1 VSYLNEVVYVELTAE
16 GVKGK
21 LGVLPVGSFEQHAH
35 LPMATD
41 AVLAE
46 AIAREAV
53 KRTSDGGVILLP
65 PVYYS
70 VSLEHGS
77 FPYVGSDYVP
87 FIEYMTGLAL
97 SALRFLRGLIIV
109 NGHGGI
115 ESALDVVKRRA
126 NFSGAKKVR
135 VFSLPQLFSR
145 FSSCDMHAG
154 TIETSLMAY
163 LGLYKGEP
171 NVRARCSPD
180 AFDTLRSDEV
190 SESGAVAQEV
200 RVDLELGKKVFEE
213 AVSSLARLIL
223 EVD

>member
-1 VSYLNEVVYVELTAE
+1 MYVELTAE
-16 GVKGK
+16 MVRER
-21 LGVLPVGSFEQHAH
+21 LGVLPAGSFEQHAH

-41 AVLAE
+41 VVLAE
-46 AIAREAV
+46 AVAREAV
-53 KRTSDGGVILLP
+53 ERTSDRGVILLP

-87 FIEYMTGLAL
+87 FIEYMTGIAL

-115 ESALDVVKRRA
+115 ESALDVVKRRV

-135 VFSLPQLFSR
+135 VFSLPQFYSR
-145 FSSCDMHAG
+145 FSPCDMHAG
-154 TIETSLMAY
+154 AIETSLMAY
-163 LGLYKGEP
+163 LGLYRGEP
-171 NVRARCSPD
+171 SVRARCSRE

-200 RVDLELGKKVFEE
+200 RADLELGKKVFEE
-213 AVSSLARLIL
+213 AVDSLVRLIL